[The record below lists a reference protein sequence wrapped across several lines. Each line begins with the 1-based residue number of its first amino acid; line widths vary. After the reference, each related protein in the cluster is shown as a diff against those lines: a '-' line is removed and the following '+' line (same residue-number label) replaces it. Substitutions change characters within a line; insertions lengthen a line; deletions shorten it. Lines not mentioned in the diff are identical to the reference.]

1 MTVFLVDPDD
11 DTDPVGL
18 NPCLELFDN
27 KTKSNYDGAWSDP
40 KAGDPPMKGSLKL
53 IKYTSDKQ
61 WALIRSGATRE
72 EKWVNVYDIWTEGVL
87 DAFYDADPTFLPSGE
102 KN

>member
-1 MTVFLVDPDD
+1 MTVLIVDPDD
-11 DTDPVGL
+11 DTDSIDL
-18 NPCLELFDN
+18 SQYRLFGPDADN
-27 KTKSNYDGAWSDP
+27 
-40 KAGDPPMKGSLKL
+40 PPMKGSLKL
-53 IKYTSDKQ
+53 IKYSLNKE

-87 DAFYDADPTFLPSGE
+87 DAFYDADPKFLPSGE